1 MYPADMRAPAF
12 PIREAGRA
20 TSPGHKGTGALYLE
34 VVFAMYSEP
43 MTEYIPGD
51 HHVGLHAIHSQAV
64 HAQELR
70 QEGIAMTLHYEL
82 VVFL

>member
-1 MYPADMRAPAF
+1 MRAPAF

-20 TSPGHKGTGALYLE
+20 ASPGHTGTGALYLE

-43 MTEYIPGD
+43 MTEHIPGD
-51 HHVGLHAIHSQAV
+51 HHVGLHAVHSQAV
-64 HAQELR
+64 HAQELW